1 MLTFA
6 NLALR
11 RGTLLLFSDV
21 SFTIHKGRKVGL
33 IGANGAGKTSL
44 FKLITGEL
52 EADTGALDFPQNME
66 ISYLEQE
73 VAATSEL
80 ALDYVKSGDR
90 HWARIDQA
98 ITKAEQDGEFEKL
111 ATLHEQMDSIDG
123 YTANARAEQLMMG
136 LGFQVDEFSEPL
148 SSFSGGWR
156 IRLNLARTL
165 MSPADL
171 LLLDEPTNHLDLD
184 AIMWLSSW
192 IKQYHGSMI
201 LISHDREFLDETVNT
216 IAYLYNKSIELF
228 SGNFSQFEIIKAA
241 RLAEQQSSYVKQ
253 QREIRHMQDFVRRFR
268 AKATKARQAQSRIK
282 ALERMEVIAPA
293 HIDSPFSFQ
302 IPTAEKSSD
311 PLLLL
316 DQCNLGYTNPIL
328 SEVAISLHPGDRIGL
343 LGHNGAG
350 KTTLMKSLSG
360 ELPLLKKSVEAR
372 DNTGTIG
379 RRIEGENLQIGYFS
393 QHQVDDLDLG
403 ITPLTLIRRV
413 DPKLSDQGIRNY
425 LGGFDF
431 KGDRVNELIN
441 IFSGGEKARLALAL
455 VAYSK
460 PNLLLMDEPTNH
472 LDIDM
477 RQALT
482 VALQTFD
489 GAILLIS
496 HDRHLLA
503 NAVDSFLLLDR
514 GRLTEFNGDLEDYR
528 RFVLTDGI
536 KTPGAGSK
544 DNGPR
549 EPVTKRV
556 TGESANKKH
565 NQQVTKPVVG
575 TTSSNRTNNASG
587 KQARQLKTKLRTLE
601 TQLERLNRKLG
612 EVEEGLTDSSL
623 YENGGGDDLQSLLRD
638 QLNLKDQIGELEE
651 SWLEMS
657 TTLEAM

>member
-66 ISYLEQE
+66 ISYLAQE

-544 DNGPR
+544 DNGLR
-549 EPVTKRV
+549 EPVKKRI
-556 TGESANKKH
+556 TGESSNKKH
-565 NQQVTKPVVG
+565 NQQVPKPVVE

-657 TTLEAM
+657 TMLEAI